1 MKVTRVGL
9 DLAKQVFQVHGVDEK
24 GRKVLSRQ
32 LKRGQVEGFF
42 RGLEGCLVG
51 MEACAGA
58 HHWARVLGGLGH
70 EVKLMAPQHV
80 KPYVKGSKNDANDAE
95 GICEAVGRPNMRFV
109 AMKTVEQQRLQSLHR
124 VRRTLVRNRTA
135 AVNEIRG
142 LLGEYGIVVSVGVA
156 KLRGRLPELLEEA
169 DNGLPMSF
177 RPVLAGLKEDLEYLD
192 RRIGEMDAAMV
203 RAAQEDERARALM
216 KLRGVGP
223 VTATALVAGLGD
235 GKQFRRGRQASAWV
249 GIVPGQ
255 HSSGGKER
263 LLGISKRGD
272 EYLRTLLIHGARS
285 VVNSCKGKTDRLSR
299 WVQEVC
305 ARRNKNVAAVAL
317 ANKTMRMAWALL
329 SRGEQYDPDYEMN
342 RRAAQAA

>member
-1 MKVTRVGL
+1 MKVTRIGL

-24 GRKVLSRQ
+24 GRKVVSRQ
-32 LKRGQVEGFF
+32 LKRGQVEEYF
-42 RGLEGCLVG
+42 RGLEPCLVG
-51 MEACAGA
+51 MEACGGA

-70 EVKLMAPQHV
+70 EVRLMAPQHV
-80 KPYVKGSKNDANDAE
+80 KPYVKGNKNDANDAE

-109 AMKTVEQQRLQSLHR
+109 ALKTVEQQRLQSLHR

-142 LLGEYGIVVSVGVA
+142 LLAEYGIVVSVGVA
-156 KLRGRLPELLEEA
+156 KLRGRLAELLEEA

-177 RPVLAGLKEDLEYLD
+177 RPVLAGLREDLEYLD

-216 KLRGVGP
+216 RLRGVGP
-223 VTATALVAGLGD
+223 VTASALVAGLGD

-285 VVNSCKGKTDRLSR
+285 VVNSCKGKTDGLSR

-329 SRGEQYDPDYEMN
+329 SRAEQYDPDYELK